1 MQLRPMIALMAC
13 SCLPAQ
19 IIDFDSGGLHYK
31 TLTKGGL
38 TVMFANL
45 PAHIREYSIVQ
56 VAISNGSPVAW
67 VVKPEDFSYRRQDGT
82 VEPASAA
89 LTVVTSLIAKA
100 SRHDVIKLVSTYEAG
115 VYGNAHL
122 KTNNGYEVRRQNA
135 LAETGRLKA
144 AAAASAIALVST
156 KLSSGDSTDGAVF
169 FQSNGKLMGPG
180 TLVVHTGGEVF
191 EFPSEGE
198 SMPAK

>member
-1 MQLRPMIALMAC
+1 MQLRPLLAFLAC
-13 SCLPAQ
+13 FSLHAQ
-19 IIDFDSGGLHYK
+19 IIDFESGGLHYK

-82 VEPASAA
+82 VEQASAA

-156 KLSSGDSTDGAVF
+156 KLISGDSTDGAVF

-191 EFPSEGE
+191 EFPSDGE
-198 SMPAK
+198 SMPSK